1 MNNIAYLCKHIG
13 IHIVYSWQKGINI
26 SINNLSF
33 MRVKPCN
40 YLWLIAI
47 CVIIPFLSACSDDDD
62 KIIGEKSIILNVGDT
77 YKVKASGSASY
88 AVQHQ
93 FVASVNQQG
102 EVTANHVGETVMAV
116 SVGNETAY
124 CGILVSPRHNLWP
137 TPVMDSPSYTI
148 GQVKQYF
155 NGKYP
160 MSATSNTVTINPQ
173 KNNVEYIR
181 YYVLKRI
188 DSIEVKYVHNENAKL
203 ISTLDDYLTERYD
216 KVKENEEQNLTIYDA
231 GPINKYAVKWWL
243 YADDNK
249 AKSIIRYYP

>member
-93 FVASVNQQG
+93 FVASVNLQG

-116 SVGNETAY
+116 SVGTETAY
-124 CGILVSPRHNLWP
+124 
-137 TPVMDSPSYTI
+137 
-148 GQVKQYF
+148 
-155 NGKYP
+155 
-160 MSATSNTVTINPQ
+160 
-173 KNNVEYIR
+173 
-181 YYVLKRI
+181 
-188 DSIEVKYVHNENAKL
+188 
-203 ISTLDDYLTERYD
+203 
-216 KVKENEEQNLTIYDA
+216 
-231 GPINKYAVKWWL
+231 
-243 YADDNK
+243 
-249 AKSIIRYYP
+249 

>member
-1 MNNIAYLCKHIG
+1 
-13 IHIVYSWQKGINI
+13 
-26 SINNLSF
+26 
-33 MRVKPCN
+33 
-40 YLWLIAI
+40 
-47 CVIIPFLSACSDDDD
+47 
-62 KIIGEKSIILNVGDT
+62 
-77 YKVKASGSASY
+77 
-88 AVQHQ
+88 
-93 FVASVNQQG
+93 
-102 EVTANHVGETVMAV
+102 
-116 SVGNETAY
+116 
-124 CGILVSPRHNLWP
+124 
-137 TPVMDSPSYTI
+137 
-148 GQVKQYF
+148 
-155 NGKYP
+155 